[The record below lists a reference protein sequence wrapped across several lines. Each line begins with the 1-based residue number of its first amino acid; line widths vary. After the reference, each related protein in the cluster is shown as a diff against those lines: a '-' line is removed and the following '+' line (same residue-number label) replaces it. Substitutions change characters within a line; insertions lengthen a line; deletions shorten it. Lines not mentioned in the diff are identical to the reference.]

1 MTEAKTIA
9 EALPDLSGLTV
20 QSQQPTECC
29 ERNSAQSLT
38 LDKRPTLEQCAQIV
52 AAGVPALPK
61 PNPEYLAKCL
71 ATLLAALP
79 RRSSD
84 EVSGELLF
92 AAYRRKLSDLPD
104 AQITFMTDRAL
115 ERCEWFPTIAE
126 LLTIA
131 GEWKRSDRAM
141 REYLHAEGR
150 LRWAAQER
158 YERLMADIAARRLTQ
173 EQINDLPERIKQA
186 AYTYGHL
193 HRDSGAWG
201 YRPLPTALQIG
212 EGVGG

>member
-1 MTEAKTIA
+1 M
-9 EALPDLSGLTV
+9 S
-20 QSQQPTECC
+20 C
-29 ERNSAQSLT
+29 ERNTAQSLT
-38 LDKRPTLEQCAQIV
+38 CTDRPTLDQCAQIV
-52 AAGVPALPK
+52 AAGLPALPK
-61 PNPEYLAKCL
+61 PSPEYLAKCL

-104 AQITFMTDRAL
+104 AQITFITDRAL
-115 ERCEWFPTIAE
+115 ERCEWFPSIAE

-131 GEWKRSDRAM
+131 GEWKRNDRAM
-141 REYLHAEGR
+141 RDYLHAEGR

-158 YERLMADIAARRLTQ
+158 YENLMADISARRLTQ
-173 EQINDLPERIKQA
+173 DQINTLPERIKEA
-186 AYTYGHL
+186 AFTYGHL
-193 HRDSGAWG
+193 HCEAGVWG
-201 YRPLPTALQIG
+201 YRPLAVSAQIS